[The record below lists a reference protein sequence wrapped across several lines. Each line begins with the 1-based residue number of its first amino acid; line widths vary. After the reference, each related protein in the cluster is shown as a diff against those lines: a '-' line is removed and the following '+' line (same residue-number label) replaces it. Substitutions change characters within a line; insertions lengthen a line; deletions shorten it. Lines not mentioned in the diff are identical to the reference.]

1 MNTELEAEPQLMTS
15 VANEF
20 EGQALN
26 AVVGGF
32 SFAAALS
39 WMDLVRWTTHQVVK
53 VQKNSGANYALT
65 AVVTTLLSIIV
76 YMVMSRISTR
86 VNKPGKNVYA
96 ITR

>member
-1 MNTELEAEPQLMTS
+1 MTS
-15 VANEF
+15 QQTVIKLANEF

-39 WMDLVRWTTHQVVK
+39 WMDLVRWATHQVIK

-65 AVVTTLLSIIV
+65 AIVTTLLSIIT
-76 YMVMSRISTR
+76 YMVMSRFSGR
-86 VNKPGKNVYA
+86 VNKPGDTTYA
-96 ITR
+96 VTR